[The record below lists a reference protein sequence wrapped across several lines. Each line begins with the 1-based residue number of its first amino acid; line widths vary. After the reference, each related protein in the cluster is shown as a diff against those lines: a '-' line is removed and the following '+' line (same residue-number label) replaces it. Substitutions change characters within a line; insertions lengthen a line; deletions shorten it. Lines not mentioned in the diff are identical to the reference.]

1 MSHKSSRLPISVW
14 KSPFGG
20 ALRVAA
26 IVSTAAVYGC
36 GEDQTNATAAVPP
49 IATTSDVELVAT
61 LPGPTPFVAFMQLR
75 GPDLRNTG
83 ALSYQISSR
92 PGSVSRPVNVVYSM
106 AALKQRGYAVDGT
119 DSVTVPIIGL
129 YSGFSNHVS
138 LRVDYV
144 DASHQGFETEIA
156 TAAYVDGIYDQPNIL
171 VARPDTASLGF
182 DFFAMKSRTGS
193 PVIVD
198 TDGYVRWAGA
208 TIANALSSTFD
219 DAGFFVGDQ
228 ATPTL
233 RRVELDGSIS
243 EKVLIAS
250 SYIAFHHNIDR
261 GKVGLLVEM
270 DTNTPAGVANVESV
284 LAEVSTSGVVLREW
298 DFAAILET
306 YMRAHG
312 DDPSLFV
319 RPGVDWFHMNGA
331 AYDASDDS
339 LVVSSRED
347 FLIKI
352 DYDTSEIKWIFGDPT
367 KYWYTFPSLR
377 DKAVLLA
384 GGGLYPVGQHAPSI
398 TSSGS
403 LMIFNDG
410 FGSMNQPTGAP
421 AGETRTY
428 STVSAYDINGTDLVA
443 TERWQFDYDQT
454 IYSRICSSAYEARDQ
469 SVLVSYSMASGGA
482 KARLVGLNAAREV
495 VFDLEYNNTSG
506 IACSTSWN
514 AIPIPLDNLIYE

>member
-1 MSHKSSRLPISVW
+1 MW
-14 KSPFGG
+14 KSPLGA
-20 ALRVAA
+20 ALRIAV
-26 IVSTAAVYGC
+26 IVSTAGLYGC
-36 GEDQTNATAAVPP
+36 GEDQPSSAAAVPP
-49 IATTSDVELVAT
+49 IATTSDVELAAT
-61 LPGPTPFVAFMQLR
+61 LPGQTPFVAFMQLR
-75 GPDLRNTG
+75 GQDLRNAT
-83 ALSYQISSR
+83 ALSYQIASR
-92 PGSVSRPVNVVYSM
+92 PGSVSRPVNVKYSI
-106 AALKQRGYAVDGT
+106 ASLRQRGYAVDGT
-119 DSVTVPIIGL
+119 GSATVPIVGL

-138 LRVDYV
+138 LRIDYV
-144 DASHQGFETEIA
+144 DASHQGFERDIA
-156 TAAYVDGIYDQPNIL
+156 TPAYVDGIYDQPNIL
-171 VARPDTASLGF
+171 VARPDTGSLGF

-193 PVIVD
+193 PVVVD

-208 TIANALSSTFD
+208 AIANALSSTFD

-243 EKVLIAS
+243 AKPLIAA

-270 DTNTPAGVANVESV
+270 DTQTPAGVTNLESV

-298 DFAAILET
+298 DFGAILET
-306 YMRAHG
+306 YMSAHG

-319 RPGVDWFHMNGA
+319 RPGVDWFHMNGT
-331 AYDASDDS
+331 AYDASDNS

-377 DKAVLLA
+377 NKAVLLN
-384 GGGLYPVGQHAPSI
+384 GGGLYPIGQHAPSI
-398 TSSGS
+398 TSDGS

-410 FGSMNQPTGAP
+410 LGSLNQPIGAP
-421 AGETRTY
+421 PGETRTY
-428 STVSAYDINGTDLVA
+428 STVSAYSIDETNLVA
-443 TERWQFDYDQT
+443 TEAWQFDYDQT
-454 IYSRICSSAYEARDQ
+454 IYSRICSSAYEAPDQ
-469 SVLVSYSMASGGA
+469 SVLVSYSMASDGA
-482 KARLVGLNAAREV
+482 KARLVGLNTAREV
-495 VFDLEYNNTSG
+495 VFDVEYNNTSG

-514 AIPIPLDNLIYE
+514 AIPIPLDNLIYN